1 MMSSVKVGRLV
12 PCAIVKDLPGS
23 DVYLTRVAGTQVFAY
38 LPKRY
43 ANRSYR
49 RGEETAAAVFMMGD
63 GKIFLSQR
71 SPQYFRRVAEAV
83 LTPVIREGKVRV
95 RKAACVVN
103 GAFAKVSIEGLGGFD
118 PLSASLPYLDKVKTY
133 TTDTITVVRYSSNMK
148 EYIIN
153 SLVPAPSERVVQV
166 LYSQSLREAIV
177 RVDPRY
183 CGFFVG
189 KGGANVAPA
198 AKLLNVKIVIKSAEQ
213 ELTGPDEREV
223 KCAVSQ
229 R

>member
-71 SPQYFRRVAEAV
+71 SPQYFRRIAEEV

-103 GAFAKVSIEGLGGFD
+103 GAFAKVSIEGLGGID
-118 PLSASLPYLDKVKTY
+118 PLCASLPYLDRVKTY
-133 TTDTITVVRYSSNMK
+133 TTDTITVVRYSPNMK

-153 SLVPAPSERVVQV
+153 SLVPAPADRVVQV
-166 LYSQSLREAIV
+166 LYSQNLREAIV

-189 KGGANVAPA
+189 KGGANVATA
-198 AKLLNVKIVIKSAEQ
+198 AKLLNVRIVIKSAEQ
-213 ELTGPDEREV
+213 ELTEPDEGGG
-223 KCAVSQ
+223 
-229 R
+229 

>member
-1 MMSSVKVGRLV
+1 MPSVKVGRLV
-12 PCAIVKDLPGS
+12 PCAVVKELPDR
-23 DVYLTRVAGTQVFAY
+23 DVYLVLITGTELFAY

-43 ANRSYR
+43 ANRSYG
-49 RGEETAAAVFMMGD
+49 RGQQTMAAVFMMGD

-71 SPQYFRRVAEAV
+71 SPHYFRRIAEEV

-103 GAFAKVSIEGLGGFD
+103 GAFAKVSIEGLGGID
-118 PLSASLPYLDKVKTY
+118 PLCASLPYLDKVKTY

-148 EYIIN
+148 EYIVN
-153 SLVPAPSERVVQV
+153 SLVPAPAERVVQV

-189 KGGANVAPA
+189 KGGANVATA
-198 AKLLNVKIVIKSAEQ
+198 AKLLNVRIVIKSAEQ
-213 ELTGPDEREV
+213 ELTGPDRREV
-223 KCAVSQ
+223 KCGGAQ